1 MGMFSIDEN
10 PIYLEKEFK
19 LNKIKD
25 IIQNNYLTNEDK
37 ILYIKKI
44 LFGKDEI
51 C

>member
-10 PIYLEKEFK
+10 PAYLEKEFK
-19 LNKIKD
+19 LNKIKN
-25 IIQNNYLTNEDK
+25 IIQSDYLTDGDK

-44 LFGKDEI
+44 LFGKDKI